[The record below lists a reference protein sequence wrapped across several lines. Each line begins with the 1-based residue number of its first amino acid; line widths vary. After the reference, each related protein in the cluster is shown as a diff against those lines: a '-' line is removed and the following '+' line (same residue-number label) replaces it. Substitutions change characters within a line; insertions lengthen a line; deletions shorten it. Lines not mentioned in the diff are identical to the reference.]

1 MVRVL
6 REERG
11 KEKMATNNAGQRR
24 ADVSMAPR
32 PFSTPRS
39 TTPLS
44 SNPASDVE
52 SENEKLLKAK
62 QHRDKLLAFQ
72 SQNAKRTTVHDEAA
86 DYETTT
92 AGLSMWASPQER
104 AMQLKKQQKALRE
117 QEWNARPEYEKRQVV
132 ASIDLVKGKV
142 VRRMKA
148 MERPSTSDSDEDLS
162 LSVDTAGQ
170 RLGSSSNGAFSN
182 NPLLGG
188 LIRPTI
194 PIDSKGKSKAEEWK
208 QTWRRVQ
215 DDNDDNEQWILDG
228 GVYGGRPDTGAQ
240 NECG

>member
-1 MVRVL
+1 
-6 REERG
+6 
-11 KEKMATNNAGQRR
+11 
-24 ADVSMAPR
+24 
-32 PFSTPRS
+32 
-39 TTPLS
+39 
-44 SNPASDVE
+44 
-52 SENEKLLKAK
+52 
-62 QHRDKLLAFQ
+62 
-72 SQNAKRTTVHDEAA
+72 
-86 DYETTT
+86 
-92 AGLSMWASPQER
+92 MWASPQER